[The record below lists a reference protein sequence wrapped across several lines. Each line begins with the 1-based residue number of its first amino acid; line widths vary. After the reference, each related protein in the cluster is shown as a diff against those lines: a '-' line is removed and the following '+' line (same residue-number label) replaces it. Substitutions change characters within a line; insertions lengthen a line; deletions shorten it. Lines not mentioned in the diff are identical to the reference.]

1 MSDQKQPNIIVIMG
15 DDIGMW
21 NIGAYHRGL
30 MAGTTPNIDK
40 LAAEGAIFTDY
51 YAEASC
57 TAGRQRSDRLA
68 PRWACRRPRPPLPRR
83 SRS

>member
-1 MSDQKQPNIIVIMG
+1 MSDKKQPNIIVIMG

-21 NIGAYHRGL
+21 NIGAYHRGM

-51 YAEASC
+51 YAEAGQASL
-57 TAGRQRSDRLA
+57 RVN
-68 PRWACRRPRPPLPRR
+68 CRFVQA
-83 SRS
+83 